1 MQLNAFCKFF
11 ADCSIQSSRA
21 MKSLKIAASLF
32 VLSATSSLAA
42 DLSSLKSAPVASSL
56 PIWSGFYAGVS
67 LGGSWANSSDI
78 SFVSTPVYSRPG
90 NLPGYTASIDQY
102 ALTNAI
108 VATRSI
114 DVGYSPSLIG
124 GGQIGYN
131 WMIDDK
137 SIVGIET
144 DFQGLTGGNATN
156 SNVASASVPNNNHN
170 AYGVSTINASR
181 ALNYLGTFRGRL
193 GYLVTQ
199 NIQLYGTAGFS
210 YGGVELNGFVA
221 QGVVAGSVIHPTTN
235 LYYGA
240 LPFNGVSVGWTAGGG
255 LEWMFT
261 QNLSLKAE
269 YLYYDLGSTQTAS
282 GVTVRS
288 HITSGGLDYIWLNQT
303 KAQTKFD
310 GNIVRAGL
318 NYHLNFAS
326 APIVA
331 KF

>member
-1 MQLNAFCKFF
+1 
-11 ADCSIQSSRA
+11 
-21 MKSLKIAASLF
+21 
-32 VLSATSSLAA
+32 
-42 DLSSLKSAPVASSL
+42 
-56 PIWSGFYAGVS
+56 
-67 LGGSWANSSDI
+67 
-78 SFVSTPVYSRPG
+78 VYSRPG

-210 YGGVELNGFVA
+210 YGGVDLNGFVA